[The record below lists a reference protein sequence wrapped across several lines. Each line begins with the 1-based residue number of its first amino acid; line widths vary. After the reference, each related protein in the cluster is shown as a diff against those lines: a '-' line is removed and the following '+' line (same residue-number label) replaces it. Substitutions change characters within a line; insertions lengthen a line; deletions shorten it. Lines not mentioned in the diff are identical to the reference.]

1 MTTATAT
8 IFKYA
13 NIDELNY
20 GISIEEL
27 EAAEKV
33 CVYLSEANPYESRG
47 KSEIEWSEIAAVQGE
62 SLYYA
67 VNVAKRFFA
76 GVRYV

>member
-1 MTTATAT
+1 MTTATA
-8 IFKYA
+8 FKYA

-27 EAAEKV
+27 NAAERV
-33 CVYLSEANPYESRG
+33 CEYLKSANRYEGRRKTES
-47 KSEIEWSEIAAVQGE
+47 EWSKIAGVEGE

-67 VNVAKRFFA
+67 INVAKRHFH
-76 GVRYV
+76 GVAYA